1 MKVFFLTRS
10 SLPSRKR
17 GQREII
23 LLCLQ
28 PPGTRKSLDQL
39 VDECLSRGYALTF
52 RHPHVSDL
60 EEFTATSILYHFRQS
75 QMGLLICSDEQS
87 Q

>member
-10 SLPSRKR
+10 SLPPRKR

-23 LLCLQ
+23 ILCLQ
-28 PPGTRKSLDQL
+28 PPGTRKSLDRL
-39 VDECLSRGYALTF
+39 VDECLSRDYATTF
-52 RHPHVSDL
+52 RRPHVNDL
-60 EEFTATSILYHFRQS
+60 KEFTATSILYHFRQS
-75 QMGLLICSDEQS
+75 QMGSLIGSDEQS